1 MKSTRRSVQRTQ
13 NTRTR
18 RSPRTFIDK
27 IEENK
32 ICEIKNNTD
41 RVSCGVYHFDCE
53 KMQDEEYIRRL
64 AKIAT
69 NQRKYFYEIFP
80 WKMRCK
86 ERWKMF
92 IALRMNE
99 TTRNVI
105 ICGWCSVR
113 YEELSRDV
121 KAAYIVEVSVRRKK
135 ETGKVDEDYKGM
147 GISLLREII
156 EYTRSHGVSMIYL
169 VPSNEAVKEVYI
181 SRLGMS
187 EVPETSYLVKSISEE
202 VSIQRMND
210 IITHKRN
217 KEIEQESEM
226 YEEGLRDL
234 NENIRERFVKKVES
248 LKMSLDDKIAVL
260 GEIVTMIDDV
270 EEEEI
275 IDYINEL
282 E

>member
-1 MKSTRRSVQRTQ
+1 M
-13 NTRTR
+13 
-18 RSPRTFIDK
+18 
-27 IEENK
+27 
-32 ICEIKNNTD
+32 
-41 RVSCGVYHFDCE
+41 
-53 KMQDEEYIRRL
+53 
-64 AKIAT
+64 
-69 NQRKYFYEIFP
+69 
-80 WKMRCK
+80 
-86 ERWKMF
+86 
-92 IALRMNE
+92 
-99 TTRNVI
+99 
-105 ICGWCSVR
+105 
-113 YEELSRDV
+113 
-121 KAAYIVEVSVRRKK
+121 EVSVRRKK

-187 EVPETSYLVKSISEE
+187 EVPETSYLVKSISED

-210 IITHKRN
+210 IITQKRN